1 MSGDTLAVVLK
12 HLLISA
18 LLLSCACGSKPT
30 QAATPPTPISCNG
43 HPELCARAYD
53 AVAYAGTHDA
63 YADTDEN
70 FLAHDQTVP
79 ISRQLDD
86 GIRVVHI
93 EAHAYDG
100 GVFACH
106 SDCYLGQKPLID
118 EMQSVNDFL
127 DENPHEVV
135 TLLLERSDSTITAD
149 DIGFAMRDAGLAPK
163 MRVQTL
169 GQPWPTLREMVDAG
183 TRAVA
188 FLDDPS
194 GSDYPW
200 LLPRWDFTW
209 ETPWNNQTPQDFGN
223 CDADR
228 GTKGNSIFVVDTY
241 LEDWPVQSAAHEA
254 LVNYDPF
261 LIDRAIDC
269 QQQAHALPNF
279 VMMDFYEAS
288 DVFHVVDVLNG
299 FAPAPTDISGFPP
312 NVFVDGGGV
321 MNVDAGPSDGG

>member
-1 MSGDTLAVVLK
+1 MTRCTSPAPLVPV
-12 HLLISA
+12 LLIS
-18 LLLSCACGSKPT
+18 LCACGSKPAPT
-30 QAATPPTPISCNG
+30 VTPPLACNG
-43 HPELCARAYD
+43 HPELCGRSYN

-79 ISRQLDD
+79 IPRQLDD
-86 GIRVVHI
+86 GIRVIHI

-106 SDCYLGQKPLID
+106 SDCYLGQEPLID
-118 EMQSVNDFL
+118 EMQSVNAFL
-127 DENPHEVV
+127 DSNPREVV
-135 TLLLERSDSTITAD
+135 TLLLERSDATITAD

-163 MRVQTL
+163 MRTQSL
-169 GQPWPTLREMVDAG
+169 GQPWPTLGELVDAG

-194 GSDYPW
+194 GSNYPW

-209 ETPWNNQTPQDFGN
+209 ETPWDNETPQDFGR

-228 GTKGNSIFVVDTY
+228 GTKGNSLYVVDTY

-254 LVNYDPF
+254 LINYNPF
-261 LIDRAIDC
+261 LIDRLLDC
-269 QQQAHALPNF
+269 QQKEQALPNF
-279 VMMDFYEAS
+279 VMVDFYDVS
-288 DVFHVVDVLNG
+288 DVFRVVDMLNG
-299 FAPAPTDISGFPP
+299 FVPAPRDISGFPP
-312 NVFVDGGGV
+312 NVFVDGGAV
-321 MNVDAGPSDGG
+321 VDVDAGPGDGG